1 MCIYI
6 YIAWLRKSGTLLGF
20 LIWTLLFWGS
30 GPYIIYQS
38 IYRPTYLSM
47 HLTTIIFI
55 YMYVYIYIHIYTY
68 IYTYRYTY
76 LCVCAHMLW
85 RCMNMSHTHVYTYI
99 YVCVYVYVHIYTYLY
114 VWYIYIYIHSCR
126 LASRLVC
133 IFCHK
138 YRSLSMFATHLLLS
152 KLLFEGRIWF
162 SRYWNLGTNDDFQ
175 YRALG
180 SLPIMSWKD
189 LVHHMYLGLGQNISF

>member
-1 MCIYI
+1 MCICVQIYI
-6 YIAWLRKSGTLLGF
+6 YRAWLRKSGTLFGF
-20 LIWTLLFWGS
+20 LIWTLLYWGS
-30 GPYIIYQS
+30 GPYIFYQS

-47 HLTTIIFI
+47 HLTTNIFI
-55 YMYVYIYIHIYTY
+55 YM
-68 IYTYRYTY
+68 
-76 LCVCAHMLW
+76 CVC
-85 RCMNMSHTHVYTYI
+85 
-99 YVCVYVYVHIYTYLY
+99 VCVCTHICMCGTYT
-114 VWYIYIYIHSCR
+114 YIHSCR

-152 KLLFEGRIWF
+152 KLLFEGRICF